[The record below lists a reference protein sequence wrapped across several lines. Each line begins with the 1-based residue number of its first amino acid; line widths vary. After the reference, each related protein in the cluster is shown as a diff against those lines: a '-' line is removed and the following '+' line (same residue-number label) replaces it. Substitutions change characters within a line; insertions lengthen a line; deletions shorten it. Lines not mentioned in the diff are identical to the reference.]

1 MGMKALLLS
10 LSLIMAGDT
19 TSKYLSFD
27 YPFSGL
33 LSEDKI
39 YGGCIE
45 KPDPCKDH
53 LNYLRD
59 GQALFQV
66 CIKKYICALQPC
78 DKLRPEQANL
88 ILQAFKALQ
97 QFIVLHYY
105 EYEEAL
111 DNCDILKTYYIAQ
124 KQFALLDTKI
134 NFYAIMI
141 RCKKEVE
148 SVGNRGVKICGESK
162 MFQIKG
168 PDNYGCIIPS
178 FIVKPA
184 ECLVAPRNVDVDVL
198 AFIIAQIKKNS
209 HYAPYMNHEKLNFL
223 QKIFAAACDRESP
236 AAIIRIKVVLLILIT
251 DFRTKSLDCTF
262 EKYCQPILC
271 DDKNQFVCNIDPVV
285 ACLFGPVV

>member
-1 MGMKALLLS
+1 MKALLLS

-66 CIKKYICALQPC
+66 CIKEYICALSPF

-97 QFIVLHYY
+97 QFIVLHYQ
-105 EYEEAL
+105 EYEEAY
-111 DNCDILKTYYIAQ
+111 DNCDILTMYYIAQ

-141 RCKKEVE
+141 RCRKEVE

-162 MFQIKG
+162 SFQIKG
-168 PDNYGCIIPS
+168 PNNYGCILPS
-178 FIVKPA
+178 FATKPA
-184 ECLVAPRNVDVDVL
+184 ECLVAPRNVDVDVF
-198 AFIIAQIKKNS
+198 AFIIAQIQKTPY
-209 HYAPYMNHEKLNFL
+209 YAPYLNQDKLKYL
-223 QKIFAAACDRESP
+223 CKIFNATCDRESP

-251 DFRTKSLDCTF
+251 DFRTNSLDCTF
-262 EKYCQPILC
+262 EKYCQPLLC

-285 ACLFGPVV
+285 ACLFGSAV